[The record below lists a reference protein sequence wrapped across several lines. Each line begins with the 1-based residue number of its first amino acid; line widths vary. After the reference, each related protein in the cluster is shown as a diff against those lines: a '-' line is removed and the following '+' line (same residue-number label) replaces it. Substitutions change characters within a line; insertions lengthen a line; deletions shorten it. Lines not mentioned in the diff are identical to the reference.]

1 MGSQMRIGTIML
13 GKSLDDVLNKE
24 SEFNKFNKK
33 FSSYTCSNSLQ
44 YATEPSRDNEFDLE
58 NDDIQAKYVP
68 TVEYT
73 LNAINEE
80 VFRAFIQITNTKG
93 FFVKYYD
100 FELGVDVI
108 RKMYMSEESIS
119 KLQYKAP
126 NENDTIGGIA
136 RLIGL
141 SFTFVSKYSYESY
154 EDLLDKA
161 TYNPKF
167 AHEEVANVQEDYVL
181 YATTDPTTAND
192 IFGSR
197 YEIDISNNKIKL
209 LDTFTVDTMPENYDK
224 IVWYYVGINISET
237 EIENGISALKD
248 KVFEYDTESKLSR
261 VVATKETIFIKD
273 YKQN

>member
-13 GKSLDDVLNKE
+13 GKTLDDVLNKE
-24 SEFNKFNKK
+24 SDFNKFNKK

-44 YATEPSRDNEFDLE
+44 YATEPSRDNDFDLE

-108 RKMYMSEESIS
+108 RKMYMTDESVS

-126 NENDTIGGIA
+126 NGNDTLGGIA

-141 SFTFVSKYSYESY
+141 SFTFVSKYAYESY
-154 EDLLDKA
+154 EDLIEKA
-161 TYNPKF
+161 TYTPKF
-167 AHEEVANVQEDYVL
+167 MHEEVVDIEEDYLLV
-181 YATTDPTTAND
+181 YNGYTTDIS

-197 YEIDISNNKIKL
+197 YEVDTAEQKIKL
-209 LDTFTVDTMPENYDK
+209 LDTFTINNIPENYDK
-224 IVWYYVGINISET
+224 LVWYGISSDLSET
-237 EIENGISALKD
+237 KISSPVYALKNKD
-248 KVFEYDTESKLSR
+248 FTKDENNNIVRL
-261 VVATKETIFIKD
+261 VCTKETIQVQD
-273 YKQN
+273 YQNQ